1 MKLNKRTC
9 RKLAEI
15 IKNEDIFDMLKN
27 AKNGIKDW
35 TVASRLNPAMSKG
48 YAWNI
53 LASKFDVSVEHHVG
67 VLKNILCEFGE
78 WLTIKPYMESRLP
91 KPKEKYNGE
100 VCHKAPD
107 FSNYE

>member
-1 MKLNKRTC
+1 MDKQTC

-15 IKNEDIFDMLKN
+15 IKNEDVLDMLKN
-27 AKNGIKDW
+27 AKNCIKDW

-53 LASKFDVSVEHHVG
+53 LASKFDATKPQYSH
-67 VLKNILCEFGE
+67 VLKQLLCEFGD
-78 WLTIKPYMESRLP
+78 WLTIKPYMESCMP
-91 KPKEKYNGE
+91 KPREKYNGE
-100 VCHKAPD
+100 VHHKNPD

>member
-1 MKLNKRTC
+1 MNKATC

-15 IKNEDIFDMLKN
+15 IKNEDVLEMLK
-27 AKNGIKDW
+27 AARNGIKDW

-53 LASKFDVSVEHHVG
+53 LAANFDVSVEHHAVI
-67 VLKNILCEFGE
+67 LKNILCEFGD
-78 WLTIKPYMESRLP
+78 WLTIKPYMEPYFP
-91 KPKEKYNGE
+91 KPKEHYKGI
-100 VCHKAPD
+100 VHHKDPD